1 MENTEHL
8 NNNLQNPVG
17 EEESETEKA
26 IEVANGG
33 SVSDVGIENTAKLK
47 DLQDKEDERDIKIRK
62 LEHENKKLDIENKRL
77 ELENEQF
84 EANKVERQ
92 KMSIWVKW
100 AVSLV
105 LAFSVVGIF
114 TYLLLSFFKKEQ
126 MPDSAVLI
134 TWLSSTVVEVI
145 GIMYVIARYLFPQH
159 GIGEDAKKASPVK
172 KDS

>member
-1 MENTEHL
+1 MEGTEYL
-8 NNNLQNPVG
+8 DNNSQSPLG
-17 EEESETEKA
+17 KGESETERA
-26 IEVANGG
+26 IEVANSG
-33 SVSDVGIENTAKLK
+33 SVSDVGIESTSKLK
-47 DLQDKEDERDIKIRK
+47 DLQEKEDERDLKIRK

-84 EANKVERQ
+84 EANKKERQ
-92 KMSIWVKW
+92 KMSLWVKW

-105 LAFSVVGIF
+105 LALSVIGIF

-145 GIMYVIARYLFPQH
+145 GIIYVKSRYLFP
-159 GIGEDAKKASPVK
+159 K
-172 KDS
+172 